1 MKLRISVI
9 EGLVRRYCGFTQ
21 DIRLIF
27 GRDVPFCLGDSDH
40 LSLVLNRVRHLTR
53 LWIRSHDDPVAGLQS
68 SIPYQTYI
76 HTYDSLECL
85 HGTTS
90 RNSNSILGESR
101 RKDVSLAFSSIG
113 DINRPYLFLATLA
126 VQRLQA
132 IITTFLLRRMKDSK
146 LDGKRLI
153 ELPEKNVGMVQL
165 EFSPEERDVYKMVIV
180 QCVQSKS
187 LLILWKQVEIRSQ
200 ARFNKFLRAGTVLKY
215 EISLETSVSLIAL
228 DRKSVV

>member
-1 MKLRISVI
+1 M
-9 EGLVRRYCGFTQ
+9 
-21 DIRLIF
+21 
-27 GRDVPFCLGDSDH
+27 
-40 LSLVLNRVRHLTR
+40 
-53 LWIRSHDDPVAGLQS
+53 
-68 SIPYQTYI
+68 
-76 HTYDSLECL
+76 
-85 HGTTS
+85 
-90 RNSNSILGESR
+90 
-101 RKDVSLAFSSIG
+101 SLAFSSIG

-187 LLILWKQVEIRSQ
+187 LLIL
-200 ARFNKFLRAGTVLKY
+200 
-215 EISLETSVSLIAL
+215 
-228 DRKSVV
+228 